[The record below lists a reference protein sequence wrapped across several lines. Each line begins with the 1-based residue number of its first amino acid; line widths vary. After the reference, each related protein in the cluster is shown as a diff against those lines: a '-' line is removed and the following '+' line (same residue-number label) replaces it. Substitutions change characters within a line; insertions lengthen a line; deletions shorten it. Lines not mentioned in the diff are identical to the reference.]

1 MKTTIIML
9 VGAAEFWFP
18 AIKIELRSVT
28 GNRHFIKHLAVI
40 ANHFH
45 CLGKANTIRELVG
58 K

>member
-1 MKTTIIML
+1 ML